1 MAVMAELQRL
11 AFFGHHGFAQTS
23 PSGYH
28 EIEAIGG
35 GEPVASSV
43 WRGHIS
49 FGLVSIPV
57 RLYRAARAERVKLR
71 EVYTVAPPELHA
83 EPAEAEPEPVPQRG
97 PRVVEQRPEPT
108 QAIVEQPTPVA
119 PVRRGAVDESGS
131 QIPESAMSKGY
142 EVERGQFVTLD
153 REELRALAPKTSTT
167 MELVEF
173 VSLASVDPV
182 YFETSY
188 YVRPD
193 EGGEKPYALL
203 YRSLVDT
210 GLVGVA
216 QIAMHRREHIVL
228 IRSGK
233 LGLIA
238 HTMYFSTEVRAD
250 EEYKTDASEVNP
262 KEVELANMLVG
273 ALQSEFQPDKFRDT
287 YRERLE
293 KLIAAKV
300 AGQSVVPV
308 QAPPSTKP
316 AVDIMEAL
324 RKSLA
329 GLKKPPEPAPARAS
343 DSRRKR
349 A

>member
-1 MAVMAELQRL
+1 MA
-11 AFFGHHGFAQTS
+11 T
-23 PSGYH
+23 
-28 EIEAIGG
+28 
-35 GEPVASSV
+35 SV

-71 EVYTVAPPELHA
+71 EVY
-83 EPAEAEPEPVPQRG
+83 
-97 PRVVEQRPEPT
+97 
-108 QAIVEQPTPVA
+108 AIQPSEQPPQTHQ
-119 PVRRGAVDESGS
+119 VDESGLPPRHVDS
-131 QIPESAMSKGY
+131 VETRAEQPVAVSPVRHAAIDDEGSRIAPSAMSKGY
-142 EVERGQFVTLD
+142 EVKPSQFVTLD
-153 REELRALAPKTSTT
+153 HEELRALAPKTSST
-167 MELVEF
+167 MDLIEF

-203 YRSLVDT
+203 YRSLAET

-238 HTMYFSTEVRAD
+238 HTMFFSSEVRAD
-250 EEYKTDASEVNP
+250 QEYKADSAQVNP
-262 KEVELANMLVG
+262 KELEMANMLVR
-273 ALQSEFQPDKFRDT
+273 AMETEFDAQKFRDT

-300 AGQSVVPV
+300 SGQTI
-308 QAPPSTKP
+308 APAPTRPSSKV

-324 RKSLA
+324 KTSLA
-329 GLKKPPEPAPARAS
+329 GLKKPPQRAPAKTRQPRRRRA
-343 DSRRKR
+343 
-349 A
+349 

>member
-1 MAVMAELQRL
+1 MA
-11 AFFGHHGFAQTS
+11 T
-23 PSGYH
+23 
-28 EIEAIGG
+28 
-35 GEPVASSV
+35 SV

-57 RLYRAARAERVKLR
+57 RLYRAARAQRVKLR
-71 EVYTVAPPELHA
+71 EVHIIQP
-83 EPAEAEPEPVPQRG
+83 EPEAQPETRGVEPPQQSRSAPSAAPLRDETIEATSQQPLAVSPVHH
-97 PRVVEQRPEPT
+97 T
-108 QAIVEQPTPVA
+108 AINEA
-119 PVRRGAVDESGS
+119 GN
-131 QIPESAMSKGY
+131 QIVPSEVSKGY
-142 EVERGQFVTLD
+142 EVEKGEFVTLD

-216 QIAMHRREHIVL
+216 QIAMHRRDHIIL
-228 IRSGK
+228 IRSGQS
-233 LGLIA
+233 GLIA
-238 HTMYFSTEVRAD
+238 HTMYFSSEVRAD
-250 EEYKTDASEVNP
+250 EEYKAETAQVNP
-262 KEVELANMLVG
+262 KELDLANMLVRVLE
-273 ALQSEFQPDKFRDT
+273 AEFDPQKFRDT

-300 AGQSVVPV
+300 AGQAVVPA
-308 QAPPSTKP
+308 QPPRPTKP
-316 AVDIMEAL
+316 AVEIMEAL

-329 GLKKPPEPAPARAS
+329 GLKKPPEAAS
-343 DSRRKR
+343 AQGSHARRKR
-349 A
+349 G